1 MIAIG
6 ADHGGY
12 KLKEKITDKKI
23 YILLDEYISEDV
35 AVIFKK
41 NKQIYN
47 SEVEE
52 LLDNIK
58 SNKILFEALINAS
71 NKLKKVAE
79 KSVTKMYDI
88 D

>member
-1 MIAIG
+1 
-6 ADHGGY
+6 
-12 KLKEKITDKKI
+12 
-23 YILLDEYISEDV
+23 
-35 AVIFKK
+35 VIFKK